1 MRTIAPAGRY
11 VIAVVGTQEVG
22 LRTYTP
28 LYYLASA
35 KWVNNELLGKVRTWE
50 GGDTVWRNN

>member
-1 MRTIAPAGRY
+1 MRRIAPAGRD
-11 VIAVVGTQEVG
+11 VIVVVGTQEVG
-22 LRTYTP
+22 LRTHMP

-35 KWVNNELLGKVRTWE
+35 KWVNNKLLGKVRTWE